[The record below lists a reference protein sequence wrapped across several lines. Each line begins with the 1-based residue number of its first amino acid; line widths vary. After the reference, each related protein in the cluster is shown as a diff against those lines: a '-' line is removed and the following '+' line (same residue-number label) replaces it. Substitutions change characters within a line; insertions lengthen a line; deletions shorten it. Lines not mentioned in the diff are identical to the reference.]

1 MLFFSVNPMGNYLS
15 SDMNWHVYRRALSTD
30 EWTPAALQ
38 TWGALSLED
47 ALSQFK
53 HEVFTFA
60 LSKHTEYEDTKA
72 IYLYHGNHRI
82 AKAQLD
88 SETKQLE
95 VWSTSIR
102 EWLNCSEMLA
112 SQRYPKYETT
122 FFSKYVKEYAWMNTQ
137 TITFVHKE

>member
-1 MLFFSVNPMGNYLS
+1 MGNYLS
-15 SDMNWHVYRRALSTD
+15 SDLNWHVYRRALSTD
-30 EWTPAALQ
+30 EWTQAALQ

-60 LSKHTEYEDTKA
+60 LAKHTEYEDTKA

-82 AKAQLD
+82 AKARLD
-88 SETKQLE
+88 PETKQVE
-95 VWSTSIR
+95 VWSSSIR
-102 EWLNCSEMLA
+102 EWLSCPEKLA
-112 SQRYPKYETT
+112 SQRYPKHETE
-122 FFSKYVKEYAWMNTQ
+122 FFSKYVKEHAWINTQ